1 MIRIYCTVK
10 TIYAFLP
17 IKSEIFYLH
26 MSIIIYYVSQCK
38 ILRIVLFSCFIIIIM
53 LIIIGQFRRE
63 EHLTIWYTYV
73 LKYLKLK
80 FTYILKIEWG
90 KKKVTFRECRGC
102 VVKVN
107 YADCWDFRVPLFD
120 FFFFIISSK
129 IIFIRLILSRHYTI
143 IWKQRYFN
151 DCTRK
156 TIVSGVSGVNHAK
169 LLLSIIRN
177 HNLHNDYDLYK

>member
-90 KKKVTFRECRGC
+90 KKKVAFRECRGC

-107 YADCWDFRVPLFD
+107 YADC
-120 FFFFIISSK
+120 
-129 IIFIRLILSRHYTI
+129 
-143 IWKQRYFN
+143 
-151 DCTRK
+151 
-156 TIVSGVSGVNHAK
+156 
-169 LLLSIIRN
+169 
-177 HNLHNDYDLYK
+177 